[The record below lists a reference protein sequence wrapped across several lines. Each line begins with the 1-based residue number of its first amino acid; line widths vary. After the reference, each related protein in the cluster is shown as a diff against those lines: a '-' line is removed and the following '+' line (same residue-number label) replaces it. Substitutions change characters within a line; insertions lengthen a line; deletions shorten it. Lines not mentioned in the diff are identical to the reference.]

1 MTTTQNGT
9 TSQLEVIVSL
19 DELTIGDL
27 RTLDGGEK
35 QTGKALVTLLDRVV
49 VGGARH
55 LPLRSVRAIGEQL
68 KVEMEAL
75 TRGADEVDGATVI
88 DIDLPPEVTVDVDQ
102 LTIGDL
108 ELLDGGDERSTDDL
122 IALLDRVVIGRPV
135 EELSV
140 KYFVP
145 ISAALRRGI
154 EAMNDLGN

>member
-27 RTLDGGEK
+27 RTLDRGEK

-88 DIDLPPEVTVDVDQ
+88 DLPAEVTVDVDQ

-108 ELLDGGDERSTDDL
+108 ELLDGGDDRSTDDL

-145 ISAALRRGI
+145 ISTALRRGI
-154 EAMNDLGN
+154 ESMNDLGN

>member
-9 TSQLEVIVSL
+9 TSQLEVAVSL

-27 RTLDGGEK
+27 RTLDEGGK

-75 TRGADEVDGATVI
+75 TRGADGVDGATV
-88 DIDLPPEVTVDVDQ
+88 IDLPPEVTVDVDQ

-140 KYFVP
+140 KYFAP
-145 ISAALRRGI
+145 ISAALRSGM